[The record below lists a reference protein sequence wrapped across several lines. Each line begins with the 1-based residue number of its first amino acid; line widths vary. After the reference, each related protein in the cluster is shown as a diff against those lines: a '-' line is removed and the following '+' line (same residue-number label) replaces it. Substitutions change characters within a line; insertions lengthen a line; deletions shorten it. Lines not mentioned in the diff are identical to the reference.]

1 MNTKHIIVAA
11 TVLFLAH
18 GCTTTGPEPEVG
30 VHRAM
35 LSTSCTYPAT
45 LEITPVNIGQG
56 NATIIATPSKIVL
69 ADTGESYWNSHA
81 DAITI
86 DSVLTA
92 KYGCRVLDHVVISHL
107 QVDHIGYVGYGGLWH
122 LANVLDYTIGETL
135 LRDYTANVGTTSGT
149 YDNWV
154 AYLETPE
161 ALAKLNPRI
170 TAPGE
175 TIDLGSGIVMTIT
188 NVDTRTTACP
198 DGWGSKPDLSCGGAY
213 VWPSEVLGDHRLDTV
228 VPSEN
233 DYSIGFV
240 VSVGDFDMYIG
251 GDTDGETE
259 DSGYGTKTHDVETNV
274 GLEIG
279 EVDILLVN
287 HHGSDHSTNSTF
299 VALLDAAVAVIS
311 VGNANTF
318 GHARQTVI
326 DRLLTVVDGA
336 PTRDTWI
343 YMTERGDD
351 GVGGCLK
358 DYEKSV
364 EAAANLYGRA
374 TIVSDSDGDYC
385 TVEGGD
391 VDIVVSADGSTY
403 TVEGDTYISSA
414 GSGSSVCDLDGVCES
429 GESCMTC
436 PSDCASSPGAS
447 CGNGVCEA
455 GNGEDCLSCPS
466 DCNGKQNGKTSG
478 RFCCGDGDGVGP
490 VGCSDSRCTTD
501 GSSCEASPVAS
512 SCCGDGT
519 CSGLESGLTCELDC
533 EAPPFCGD
541 GTCDPGEEPC
551 TCSADC
557 GAPPSFEL
565 AGATCTDGADDDC
578 DGLADCA
585 DDDCFSD
592 PACAPPACDGDGVC
606 EPGEDCTTCPGDCDG
621 LSTGK
626 PSGRFC
632 CGDGTAQTAEGDGS
646 TCDGHF

>member
-1 MNTKHIIVAA
+1 MKRTSIIIAA
-11 TVLFLAH
+11 TVLCMAQ
-18 GCTTTGPEPEVG
+18 GCTTNAPDPEIG
-30 VHRAM
+30 LQRSM
-35 LSTSCTYPAT
+35 LSTCTYPST

-81 DAITI
+81 DADTI
-86 DSVLTA
+86 DSVMTS
-92 KYGCRVLDHVVISHL
+92 KYGCRALDHVVISHF
-107 QVDHIGYVGYGGLWH
+107 QVDHIGYVGYGGLWY
-122 LANVLDYTIGETL
+122 LVNVLDYTIGETL

-161 ALAKLNPRI
+161 ARARLNPRI
-170 TAPGE
+170 PSPGE

-188 NVDTRTTACP
+188 NVDTRTTTCP

-213 VWPSEVLGDHRLDTV
+213 VWPSEVLGDHRTDSV

-251 GDTDGETE
+251 GDTDGETTE
-259 DSGYGTKTHDVETNV
+259 SYGTKMHDVETNV

-279 EVDILLVN
+279 EMDILMLN

-299 VALLDAAVAVIS
+299 VSLLDPAVAVIS

-318 GHARQTVI
+318 GHSRQTVI
-326 DRLLTVVDGA
+326 DRLLAVVDGV
-336 PTRDTWI
+336 PTRDTLI

-374 TIVSDSDGDYC
+374 TIASDTDGDYC
-385 TVEGGD
+385 TVEGGN
-391 VDIVVSADGSTY
+391 VDIVVSADGSTF
-403 TVEGDTYISSA
+403 TVEADAYVSTA
-414 GSGSSVCDLDGVCES
+414 GSGSTACDLDGVCET

-436 PSDCASSPGAS
+436 PSDCPSGPGAS
-447 CGNGVCEA
+447 CGNGVCEP
-455 GNGEDCLSCPS
+455 GNGEDCHSCPS
-466 DCNGKQNGKTSG
+466 DCNGVTGGKPSG
-478 RFCCGDGDGVGP
+478 RFCCGDGSP
-490 VGCSDSRCTTD
+490 GCGDARCTTD
-501 GSSCEASPVAS
+501 GFACTDTPVAS
-512 SCCGDGT
+512 SCCGDGSCT
-519 CSGLESGLTCELDC
+519 GLESPWTCELDC
-533 EAPPFCGD
+533 GAPPFCGD
-541 GTCDPGEEPC
+541 GTCDTSEDPC
-551 TCSADC
+551 SCSTDC
-557 GAPPSFEL
+557 GAPPASEL
-565 AGATCTDGADDDC
+565 AGATCTDGVDDDC

-585 DDDCFSD
+585 DHDCATD
-592 PACAPPACDGDGVC
+592 PACALPGCDEDGVC
-606 EPGEDCTTCPGDCDG
+606 EPGEDCNTCPGDCDG
-621 LSTGK
+621 HSLGK

-632 CGDGTAQTAEGDGS
+632 CGDGTAQPAEGDGS
-646 TCDGHF
+646 PCDGHF